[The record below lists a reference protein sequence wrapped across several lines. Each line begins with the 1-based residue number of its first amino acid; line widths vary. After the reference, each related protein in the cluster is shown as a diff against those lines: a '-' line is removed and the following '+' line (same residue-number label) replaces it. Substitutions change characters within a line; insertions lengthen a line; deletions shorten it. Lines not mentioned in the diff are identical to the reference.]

1 MKEKRKSSTGDA
13 PTPKSGGAKKPKTPS
28 KKAAV
33 EEENDTGTPGVLLND
48 CERAYLA
55 WMKKKGVKLNGV
67 SIGRFPHTGRGC
79 VATRDI
85 KEGDVLVFKFNV

>member
-33 EEENDTGTPGVLLND
+33 EEENDAETPGVLLN
-48 CERAYLA
+48 LS
-55 WMKKKGVKLNGV
+55 L
-67 SIGRFPHTGRGC
+67 IH
-79 VATRDI
+79 I
-85 KEGDVLVFKFNV
+85 